1 MYIYI
6 CVYVRNTWKFP
17 QRRCSFTFCTQRLS
31 TFYPFSSKPTGYTG
45 SKWQSY
51 ITLIYFI
58 LFHTTVILLEI
69 AFLCEILVLYLRLCY
84 AHAGEVKNHQPTL
97 RSRWTA
103 SPRCPGCQWVAK
115 QDDSI
120 VFSWLMKLWTS
131 GHLVIPEHVRKKNAY
146 QETFRKTPAG
156 AIRRGGSVPVRRSQ
170 GSPTSAL
177 FRTEAIAQSARC
189 SSEDNSPVSEHQ
201 SQCICF
207 AKDGKQ
213 LDHLPSRLHVSFLN
227 GNTSNSSAGD
237 RAHLEILAGA
247 CKYWVNWSTTRKLQT
262 SL

>member
-1 MYIYI
+1 M
-6 CVYVRNTWKFP
+6 CRNTWKFP

-51 ITLIYFI
+51 ITQIYFM

-69 AFLCEILVLYLRLCY
+69 AFLCEILVLYLWLCY

-115 QDDSI
+115 QHDDSI

-131 GHLVIPEHVRKKNAY
+131 GHLVIPEHVRKKNISRDVPENAGRCNSSGRKRASATVSRLPHFGIVPKRSNRPVC
-146 QETFRKTPAG
+146 QVFLKGQLSSLGASVPMHLLRKGRKTAG
-156 AIRRGGSVPVRRSQ
+156 S
-170 GSPTSAL
+170 SPEQVAWEFSKWEYFEL
-177 FRTEAIAQSARC
+177 
-189 SSEDNSPVSEHQ
+189 
-201 SQCICF
+201 
-207 AKDGKQ
+207 
-213 LDHLPSRLHVSFLN
+213 
-227 GNTSNSSAGD
+227 
-237 RAHLEILAGA
+237 
-247 CKYWVNWSTTRKLQT
+247 
-262 SL
+262 